1 MGKKISYYDN
11 FSKSKFLNLSLQE
24 RFELIYNEN
33 FWESEE
39 SRSGIGSEIENTKE
53 VLKALEHFIKEFKIK
68 SIIDIPCGDYNW
80 MSSMDMRN
88 LKYQGHDIV
97 KQLITDNKKKFK
109 NSNISFIHSDIT
121 NSKLGKADLML
132 VRDCLVHFSFED
144 IKKSI
149 FRIKQSR
156 SKYLMTTSFVN
167 VDKNIDIYSAD
178 WRPINLEKGPFNFPK
193 PLMTYNEK
201 CNEMDGIYT
210 DKSLCIWEI
219 NRLPYLK

>member
-97 KQLITDNKKKFK
+97 KQLITDNKKNLKIL
-109 NSNISFIHSDIT
+109 IS
-121 NSKLGKADLML
+121 A
-132 VRDCLVHFSFED
+132 FS
-144 IKKSI
+144 
-149 FRIKQSR
+149 
-156 SKYLMTTSFVN
+156 L
-167 VDKNIDIYSAD
+167 
-178 WRPINLEKGPFNFPK
+178 
-193 PLMTYNEK
+193 
-201 CNEMDGIYT
+201 
-210 DKSLCIWEI
+210 
-219 NRLPYLK
+219 

>member
-11 FSKSKFLNLSLQE
+11 FSKSKFINLSLQE

-109 NSNISFIHSDIT
+109 NSNISFFHSDIT

-132 VRDCLVHFSFED
+132 VRDCLVLFSLLHF
-144 IKKSI
+144 ITLRTYLCQ
-149 FRIKQSR
+149 RI
-156 SKYLMTTSFVN
+156 
-167 VDKNIDIYSAD
+167 
-178 WRPINLEKGPFNFPK
+178 G
-193 PLMTYNEK
+193 
-201 CNEMDGIYT
+201 
-210 DKSLCIWEI
+210 
-219 NRLPYLK
+219 

>member
-1 MGKKISYYDN
+1 MCKKISYYDN

-33 FWESEE
+33 FWESKE

-109 NSNISFIHSDIT
+109 NSNISFFHSDIT

-132 VRDCLVHFSFED
+132 VRDCLVHFSFEA
-144 IKKSI
+144 
-149 FRIKQSR
+149 F
-156 SKYLMTTSFVN
+156 
-167 VDKNIDIYSAD
+167 
-178 WRPINLEKGPFNFPK
+178 
-193 PLMTYNEK
+193 
-201 CNEMDGIYT
+201 
-210 DKSLCIWEI
+210 SL
-219 NRLPYLK
+219 N

>member
-109 NSNISFIHSDIT
+109 NSNISFFHSDIT

-178 WRPINLEKGPFNFPK
+178 WRPINLEKDPFNFPK

-201 CNEMDGIYT
+201 CNEMVI
-210 DKSLCIWEI
+210 KC
-219 NRLPYLK
+219 K

>member
-1 MGKKISYYDN
+1 MK
-11 FSKSKFLNLSLQE
+11 KFLNLSLQE

-97 KQLITDNKKKFK
+97 KQLITENKKKFK
-109 NSNISFIHSDIT
+109 NSNISFFHSDIT

-167 VDKNIDIYSAD
+167 VDKNMDIYSAD

-201 CNEMDGIYT
+201 CNEMDGIYA

>member
-53 VLKALEHFIKEFKIK
+53 VLKALEHFIKEFKTK

-109 NSNISFIHSDIT
+109 NSNISFFHSDIT

-167 VDKNIDIYSAD
+167 VDKNMDIYSAD
-178 WRPINLEKGPFNFPK
+178 WRPINLEKDPFNFPK

-219 NRLPYLK
+219 NKLPYLK

>member
-53 VLKALEHFIKEFKIK
+53 VLKALEHFIKEFKTK

-109 NSNISFIHSDIT
+109 NSNISFFHSDIT

-178 WRPINLEKGPFNFPK
+178 WRPINLEKDPFNFPK

-201 CNEMDGIYT
+201 CNEMDGMYT

-219 NRLPYLK
+219 NKLPYLK

>member
-97 KQLITDNKKKFK
+97 KQLITENKKKFK
-109 NSNISFIHSDIT
+109 NSNISFFHSDIT

-167 VDKNIDIYSAD
+167 VDKNMDIYSAD

-201 CNEMDGIYT
+201 CNEMDGIYA

>member
-1 MGKKISYYDN
+1 MVKKISYYDN

-39 SRSGIGSEIENTKE
+39 SRSGIGSEIKNTKE

-88 LKYQGHDIV
+88 LKYQVHDIV
-97 KQLITDNKKKFK
+97 KQLITDNKKKFN
-109 NSNISFIHSDIT
+109 NSNISFFHSDIT

-132 VRDCLVHFSFED
+132 VSECLVHFSFED

-167 VDKNIDIYSAD
+167 VDKNMDIYSAD
-178 WRPINLEKGPFNFPK
+178 WRPINLEKDKFNFPK